1 MSDLNQP
8 QGQNLSLIADIP
20 PTQPQDFPEAPTL
33 QTVKDEAGIF
43 LLCFGHEAVRELYA
57 HFGAESADDLT
68 ETDWGEFIRL
78 AKMSCKDRAE
88 VLGSKRTAPPPSAVE
103 LNGTTTITMREKAVA
118 LAKMG
123 FRVFPLKA
131 GTKDILIY
139 PHNKPK
145 PPKREY
151 HKHIPSSDPGDVA
164 AMWTGANDKALNYN
178 IGINTDDLL
187 VIDVDNKSGKSGD
200 LSLLQLVMENGLEVT
215 TVEART
221 PTGGRH
227 LFYKLPEGLSV
238 RNTASKLASGI
249 DTRGHHGFVVA
260 AGSVVPKG
268 EYQWVRAPGAV
279 AMADAP
285 EWIVRACAAS
295 DRPEREA
302 TTVDGL
308 ELDAP
313 EAIDR
318 AIAWLEK
325 DAPEAV
331 ENNGG
336 NTATFRVAATV
347 KDMGISEET
356 CFDLLVEHWNDE
368 KALPPWSVGELEQ
381 IVGNAYVYGKQ
392 PIGVASAT
400 AQFEAVGIGEGVGA
414 AAPPVATDDDA
425 PSDRPPDSKPE
436 PPLPFISAA
445 AWHGLPIPE
454 REWVL
459 RDRIPMRNV
468 TLLAGDGG
476 VGKTIL
482 HLQAGTAI
490 VLGREWLGIPTE
502 PGPVAVVC
510 CEDDADELHRRVAL
524 IANHYQVELS
534 DLKDLHLLPLVDGH
548 DTVLALTDSN
558 GQIRP
563 TKMFAQL
570 REAVCDIRPR
580 LLTIDNLADVYGGNE
595 INRVQV
601 RQFITL
607 LRNLAVA
614 AGGATLLT
622 AHPSLTGMASG
633 SGTSGSTGW
642 HNSARARMYMTH
654 PKAEGGVEPDRDL
667 RVLKTMKSNY
677 GPPSEEIKL
686 QWSNGVWAPIHTGID
701 RAAVAQDAER
711 KFLALLER
719 FTREGRNVSHKP
731 GPSYAPTLFAREA
744 EVGPVG
750 VTRKD
755 LEAAMSRLFAGGK
768 IRVENY
774 GRPSRPYSR
783 LILVVAPD

>member
-1 MSDLNQP
+1 
-8 QGQNLSLIADIP
+8 
-20 PTQPQDFPEAPTL
+20 
-33 QTVKDEAGIF
+33 
-43 LLCFGHEAVRELYA
+43 
-57 HFGAESADDLT
+57 
-68 ETDWGEFIRL
+68 
-78 AKMSCKDRAE
+78 
-88 VLGSKRTAPPPSAVE
+88 
-103 LNGTTTITMREKAVA
+103 
-118 LAKMG
+118 
-123 FRVFPLKA
+123 
-131 GTKDILIY
+131 
-139 PHNKPK
+139 
-145 PPKREY
+145 
-151 HKHIPSSDPGDVA
+151 
-164 AMWTGANDKALNYN
+164 
-178 IGINTDDLL
+178 
-187 VIDVDNKSGKSGD
+187 
-200 LSLLQLVMENGLEVT
+200 
-215 TVEART
+215 
-221 PTGGRH
+221 
-227 LFYKLPEGLSV
+227 
-238 RNTASKLASGI
+238 
-249 DTRGHHGFVVA
+249 
-260 AGSVVPKG
+260 VPKG
-268 EYQWVRAPGAV
+268 QYQWARAPGTV

-336 NTATFRVAATV
+336 NTTTFRVAATV

-368 KALPPWSVGELEQ
+368 KALPPWSAGELEQ

-392 PIGVASAT
+392 PIGVASTA
-400 AQFEAVGIGEGVGA
+400 AQFDAIEIGEGAGG
-414 AAPPVATDDDA
+414 APPLEIADDA
-425 PSDRPPDSKPE
+425 PSDRPPDSEPE

-490 VLGREWLGIPTE
+490 VLGQEWLGIPTE

-510 CEDDADELHRRVAL
+510 CEDDADELHRRVSL
-524 IANHYQVELS
+524 IANHNQVELS
-534 DLKDLHLLPLVDGH
+534 DLKNLHLLPLVDGH
-548 DTVLALTDSN
+548 DTVLALPDGN

-563 TKMFAQL
+563 TKMFARL
-570 REAVCDIRPR
+570 REAVCDIKPR
-580 LLTIDNLADVYGGNE
+580 LLTIDNLADVVGGNE

-642 HNSARARMYMTH
+642 HNSARARMYMTQ
-654 PKAEGGVEPDRDL
+654 PKAEGGGGEPDRDL
-667 RVLKTMKSNY
+667 RLLKTMKSNY

-686 QWSNGVWAPIHTGID
+686 RWCNGVWAPVHAIGVD
-701 RAAVAQDAER
+701 RAAVAQEAESV
-711 KFLALLER
+711 FLALLDR
-719 FTREGRNVSHKP
+719 FTRQGRNVSHKP

-744 EVGPVG
+744 EARPVG

-755 LEAAMSRLFAGGK
+755 FEAAMSRLFAGRK
-768 IRVENY
+768 IQVENY

-783 LILVVAPD
+783 LVLVVASD